1 MRPGTDNVPT
11 RADERLLWLQN
22 TWSEVLERP
31 AESCRQ
37 RLIETYGSAHGMEVT
52 FAEAFELSE
61 FGSQPGEE
69 ELRTLFPRQ
78 NPGED

>member
-1 MRPGTDNVPT
+1 MAAINEHCEPD
-11 RADERLLWLQN
+11 AL
-22 TWSEVLERP
+22 RP
-31 AESCRQ
+31 AKAEQ
-37 RLIETYGSAHGMEVT
+37 RINGSAHGAEVT